1 MPKKRLEGD
10 EVLCEATAQEG
21 PLPGK
26 PNVPASKRPLSF
38 KLISPKAKA
47 KESSAQIPKVAPQ
60 KKSKLSF
67 KRIFSPGKK
76 SKKADD
82 EQSEPSEL
90 DTAFESENIFGQNL
104 IKNKDNPFCKDT
116 NPVTEAYQMGQQAQ

>member
-21 PLPGK
+21 LLPGK
-26 PNVPASKRPLSF
+26 PNVPASKRALTF
-38 KLISPKAKA
+38 KLLSPKAKA

-60 KKSKLSF
+60 KKNKLSF

-76 SKKADD
+76 SKKAD

-104 IKNKDNPFCKDT
+104 IKNKDLPDCKDT